1 VDELLHEEVTHEII
15 GAFFEV
21 YNALPMLQRETVYS
35 AAMVIALAER
45 KLSVRREVTYP
56 LYFRREL
63 VGQVRVDLIV
73 DEKVVVE
80 LKSAVRI
87 VGAHELQLLRY
98 LRVTRMQV
106 GLLLNFGLTPEKRRL
121 ICTPEGLRL
130 HDQF

>member
-1 VDELLHEEVTHEII
+1 
-15 GAFFEV
+15 
-21 YNALPMLQRETVYS
+21 
-35 AAMVIALAER
+35 
-45 KLSVRREVTYP
+45 
-56 LYFRREL
+56 
-63 VGQVRVDLIV
+63 VRVDLIV